1 MEAERKLA
9 NLGLELLVTPV
20 PLANYVPAVRTG
32 NLLFLAGHVPRM
44 ADGSALHPGKLGVGV
59 SIEEGYNAARQAALN
74 CLSTIKATTGDLDK
88 VVRVV
93 KLLCMVSCAPEFVDQ
108 SGVANGAS
116 DLLVEL
122 YGDRGRH
129 ARSAVGMSSLP
140 GNHCVEVEMVVEVA
154 D

>member
-1 MEAERKLA
+1 MEVERKLA
-9 NLGLELLVTPV
+9 DLGLELPVTPV

-32 NLLFLAGHVPRM
+32 DLLFVAGHVPRM
-44 ADGSALHPGKLGVGV
+44 ADGSAMHPGKLGAGV
-59 SIEEGYNAARQAALN
+59 TIEEGYRSARQAALN
-74 CLSTIKATTGDLDK
+74 CLSTIKATMGDLDK

-93 KLLCMVSCAPEFVDQ
+93 KLLCMVSCVPEFLDH
-108 SGVANGAS
+108 SSVANGAS
-116 DLLVEL
+116 DLFVEL

>member
-9 NLGLELLVTPV
+9 NLGLELPVTPV

-44 ADGSALHPGKLGVGV
+44 ADGIDLHPGKLGVGV